1 MLTPLDIENI
11 KFSKKTL
18 NGYDPDEVDDFLD
31 EVQVDYTKLYK
42 ESQNHENEVEELKE
56 ELEKYKNLEK
66 TLQETLV
73 MAKTASNEIKSA
85 AEKNAEQIVKE
96 AEQKAKDL
104 SSNVDNNIIEKQ
116 KELDDLENKFSVYKA
131 KMESLLISQLE
142 ILKEMNKDE

>member
-31 EVQVDYTKLYK
+31 EVQLDYTKLYK
-42 ESQNHENEVEELKE
+42 ESQKHEKEVEELKE
-56 ELEKYKNLEK
+56 ELEKYKNIEK

-73 MAKTASNEIKSA
+73 MAKTTSNDIKNA
-85 AEKNAEQIVKE
+85 AEKNAEQIVRE
-96 AEQKAKDL
+96 AEQKAKEITSD
-104 SSNVDNNIIEKQ
+104 VDNSLVSKQ
-116 KELDDLENKFSVYKA
+116 KELDELENRFNVYRA

-142 ILKEMNKDE
+142 LLKEMGKDE

>member
-42 ESQNHENEVEELKE
+42 ESQKHEKEVEELKE
-56 ELEKYKNLEK
+56 ELEKYKNIEK
-66 TLQETLV
+66 TLQETLI
-73 MAKTASNEIKSA
+73 MAKTTSNDIKTA

-96 AEQKAKDL
+96 AEQKAKEIT
-104 SSNVDNNIIEKQ
+104 SNVDDSLVSRQ
-116 KELDDLENKFSVYKA
+116 KELDELENKFNVYKA

-142 ILKEMNKDE
+142 MLKEVKPD